1 MKAPLRDWLITYD
14 STVIMISTMRET
26 LDSSWRLTPG
36 LVRRST
42 TIAIVCYCDI
52 VSGAICSAIALNEL
66 RSSSPSSALK
76 NLSKLDAHC
85 CNVW

>member
-1 MKAPLRDWLITYD
+1 MKAPLRDWLITCD
-14 STVIMISTMRET
+14 STVIMISTMREA
-26 LDSSWRLTPG
+26 LDSSWRVTPS

-42 TIAIVCYCDI
+42 AIAIVCYCDI

-66 RSSSPSSALK
+66 RSSTPSSALK
-76 NLSKLDAHC
+76 NLSGPEAHC